1 MPHDDMTDGFDD
13 FRDGFFVAVGLV
25 IIGFIIGVALMFDR
39 KRAQS

>member
-13 FRDGFFVAVGLV
+13 FPAAEL
-25 IIGFIIGVALMFDR
+25 AEMFDR